1 MKVYEVTDSAGTN
14 HAGNMSNAQMVQKA
28 RTVKAKIDKAE
39 ATGDADL
46 LFSTGA
52 DLGELLM
59 NNLYPKMLKFTDIML
74 IRMEKEARKNPDNP
88 GWQQF
93 MKELG
98 PLKAKLAQQKKQLVK
113 QGVPLG
119 RQDVGEVARVWSR
132 TGGKQT
138 RKYRCTH
145 GHRKGRVMSS
155 PAACNA
161 PINVKKSVGLSTLKS
176 KRGKTMANQSKI
188 TRRTNPASMRLPR
201 LNKPKKTPFGRKKFK

>member
-1 MKVYEVTDSAGTN
+1 MIIRELI
-14 HAGNMSNAQMVQKA
+14 Q
-28 RTVKAKIDKAE
+28 E
-39 ATGDADL
+39 AYG
-46 LFSTGA
+46 
-52 DLGELLM
+52 
-59 NNLYPKMLKFTDIML
+59 KFTYKKTADGY
-74 IRMEKEARKNPDNP
+74 EFGGKTYKSEQEARKAEQN
-88 GWQQF
+88 
-93 MKELG
+93 
-98 PLKAKLAQQKKQLVK
+98 AKLKKMSK
-113 QGVPLG
+113 QGI
-119 RQDVGEVARVWSR
+119 GEVARVWSR